1 MTGMPLTVDVVTSP
15 AELGEGL
22 IREMSVVVIDVL
34 RATTVIGHALAA
46 GAERIIPAGS
56 VEQSLELRAQLDPGS
71 LLCGERGGY
80 RVPGFDLGNSP
91 LEYQPHVVQGR
102 TLILASTNGSV
113 VLARCQPA
121 RRVLVASFNT
131 LSAVARRMRDDGGDW
146 TIVCSG
152 KLGRACVEDLA
163 CAGRLAAALEITG
176 ESGADSPTDAA
187 GDGLAIALAVHR
199 QFGDDLPAA
208 LRGSSHGRYLASI
221 GFADDL
227 DVCAAVDT
235 IDLAP
240 ELIEGR
246 IVAKA
251 APSRHAESKRPH
263 RRGRGKTSSAEPAD
277 PPSPGTVPEP

>member
-1 MTGMPLTVDVVTSP
+1 MSLMPLTVDVVTSP

-56 VEQSLELRAQLDPGS
+56 VEQSLELRAQLDPGTT

-91 LEYQPHVVQGR
+91 LEYRPEVVQGR

-131 LSAVARRMRDDGGDW
+131 ISAVARRMRNDGGDW

-152 KLGRACVEDLA
+152 KLGRACLEDLA

-176 ESGADSPTDAA
+176 ESALDAPSDAA
-187 GDGLAIALAVHR
+187 GDGLEIALAVHR
-199 QFGDDLPAA
+199 RFGDDLRSA

-227 DVCAAVDT
+227 DVCAEIDT

-240 ELIEGR
+240 ELIEGK
-246 IVAKA
+246 IVAESPPA
-251 APSRHAESKRPH
+251 AYVRGAPSATR
-263 RRGRGKTSSAEPAD
+263 
-277 PPSPGTVPEP
+277 